1 MVTWSGTRHTSTF
14 HSMKVQTTSL
24 RLVLALVSP
33 SKFWERIHNR
43 KTYHMIHYTIS
54 QTYSALIYSQKS
66 RMFTIPRFPAG

>member
-33 SKFWERIHNR
+33 SKNWERIHNR
-43 KTYHMIHYTIS
+43 KTYHIIRYIIS

-66 RMFTIPRFPAG
+66 RMF